1 MDEIVIVGQGRHL
14 DLWRGVDCE
23 GEILEMLVQSKRDK
37 GAGLRLMRILLK
49 KKGFGPK
56 VLVTDKLRSYGIAHQ
71 ALGLWARRDQGGR
84 QNNRAENS
92 HQPTRRRERQMQRFK
107 SAEQAQYFLSA
118 HAFIHGH
125 FHPRRHLLAR
135 NSYRAIRAETFN
147 IWQQETCA
155 QQVA

>member
-56 VLVTDKLRSYGIAHQ
+56 VLVTDKLRSYGTAHQ

-92 HQPTRRRERQMQRFK
+92 HQLVRRQEHKQFKSSGSAQCFVSLHAAVCTTFNLQRLLTLRLTLGFLRVEAGRRRQR
-107 SAEQAQYFLSA
+107 ATL
-118 HAFIHGH
+118 
-125 FHPRRHLLAR
+125 
-135 NSYRAIRAETFN
+135 
-147 IWQQETCA
+147 
-155 QQVA
+155 VA